1 MEAQEP
7 LVTGE
12 VEEVADML
20 EMALLRIPT
29 EALVVFMVG
38 VVVLAIRWA
47 GMVVMGRVAQ
57 SASSGGRGAATR
69 QQIQETF
76 DDLHRRAQ
84 RHLFPPRGHRQRQ
97 RQPRHHRI
105 LRVQAGQRHLF
116 MGGGVM
122 QAPTTRP

>member
-38 VVVLAIRWA
+38 VVVLAIRC
-47 GMVVMGRVAQ
+47 
-57 SASSGGRGAATR
+57 
-69 QQIQETF
+69 
-76 DDLHRRAQ
+76 
-84 RHLFPPRGHRQRQ
+84 
-97 RQPRHHRI
+97 
-105 LRVQAGQRHLF
+105 
-116 MGGGVM
+116 
-122 QAPTTRP
+122 